1 MNQITQEQ
9 VDKIYDEAI
18 KQTFD
23 VFGKCLIMACK
34 LSNGFVIVESSAC
47 VDPQN
52 FSFDIG
58 RRICEERIKNKI
70 WELEGYALQKL
81 GESNSAEKAPDI
93 PMTEGQKKMSE
104 ELAEYF
110 GKAIEKYANDKG
122 MAISD
127 VEEVFKTIGE

>member
-1 MNQITQEQ
+1 MNKITQEQ

-34 LSNGFVIVESSAC
+34 LNNGFVIVESSAC
-47 VDPQN
+47 VDPSN

-58 RRICEERIKNKI
+58 RKICEERIKNKI
-70 WELEGYALQKL
+70 WELEGYALQKS
-81 GESNSAEKAPDI
+81 GEGSEAEKISDV

-104 ELAEYF
+104 ELAQYF
-110 GKAIEKYANDKG
+110 GEAIEKYANDKG
-122 MAISD
+122 IAVSD
-127 VEEVFKTIGE
+127 VEEIFKTVGE